1 MEQRFRIKVD
11 DHHSFELSETGIR
24 QWDVTETSDGK
35 LHFILDGQSFTA
47 NLVYGDTYEK
57 QYSVEVNGQ
66 RFDIRM
72 QDELDQLIHKL
83 GMKSASRKDS
93 NHILAPMPGLVVK
106 ILVSPGDI
114 LEAGQPVLILEA
126 MKMENV
132 LKAGGAGR
140 VQEIRIEPGN
150 TVEKNQL
157 LVSIEP
163 VPAGS

>member
-11 DHHSFELSETGIR
+11 DHHSFELSETDIR
-24 QWDVTETSDGK
+24 QWDVTETPDGN

-47 NLVYGDTYEK
+47 SLVSGDTYEK
-57 QYSVEVNGQ
+57 QYRVQVNGQ
-66 RFDIRM
+66 HFDLRL

-83 GMKSASRKDS
+83 GMKSVSKRDS

-106 ILVSPGDI
+106 MLVSPGDI

-132 LKAGGAGR
+132 LKAGGAGQ
-140 VQEIRIEPGN
+140 VQEIRVEAGS

-157 LVSIEP
+157 LVSIEA
-163 VPAGS
+163 VPSDS